1 MKDFPL
7 FPTEYGMSSITLREI
22 PYRKQAYIWIHSA
35 EDGQFFPHLEEC
47 VRFCRMAGAERV
59 LAANHPQLEGFPVYT
74 TLLEMTGTGRKWD
87 DESVVRVPV
96 SESTV
101 SRWRALFNKRMSFV
115 DGAGSLGYG
124 DEAKIL
130 GQGNACFV
138 CRGDTTLGIGWL
150 SKGQV
155 RAVASLIP
163 GAGETVM
170 ACLMGAVPGQ
180 PLRLEVASTNER
192 AIRLYRRLG
201 FTVTRTLFTWY
212 QIPEKFAKD
221 AQTDAVFFDM
231 YGKNT

>member
-22 PYRKQAYIWIHSA
+22 PYRKQAYIWIQSVA
-35 EDGQFFPHLEEC
+35 EGQLFPHLGEC

-59 LAANHPQLEGFPVYT
+59 LAANHPGLDKFPAYT
-74 TLLEMTGTGRKWD
+74 TLLEMTGLGRSW
-87 DESVVRVPV
+87 EETAVRVPI
-96 SESTV
+96 SKTTV
-101 SRWRALFNKRMSFV
+101 GRWRTLYNERMSAV
-115 DGAGSLGYG
+115 DGAGSLTYG
-124 DEAKIL
+124 DERSIL
-130 GQGNACFV
+130 EQGGACFV
-138 CRGDTTLGIGWL
+138 CRGAEALGIGWL